1 MITKIFNSRKNLE
14 FYHFV
19 ETLAKNTFLLPTV
32 QFWAVLLTNWAKGGI
47 SRDVTT
53 LARPCWVSLRQ
64 QAQGGRALAA
74 VRSGG
79 LYAVRRQ
86 LQIKIFWPDLNFF
99 KKFGKLW
106 RLQRISSVNVV
117 IWRILAW
124 KRVKKILSQIF
135 VYFLT
140 FLTALKKSG
149 NCDGYN
155 VFPQWMLWFDEFY
168 LVKKIESNFL
178 FTFRLFWLKLKLQ
191 RKSIFRDN
199 NGTQKRWVNS
209 EVVINVL
216 IIDFTGPQGKDK
228 WWD

>member
-1 MITKIFNSRKNLE
+1 MDFLTFFWLNKIFNSRKNLE

-19 ETLAKNTFLLPTV
+19 KTLAKNTFLLPTV

-124 KRVKKILSQIF
+124 KRVKKKIESNFCLLFDFFDCFKKFGKLWRLQRISPVNVVIWRILPCQ
-135 VYFLT
+135 T
-140 FLTALKKSG
+140 
-149 NCDGYN
+149 
-155 VFPQWMLWFDEFY
+155 
-168 LVKKIESNFL
+168 IESNFL
-178 FTFRLFWLKLKLQ
+178 FTFRLFWL
-191 RKSIFRDN
+191 
-199 NGTQKRWVNS
+199 
-209 EVVINVL
+209 
-216 IIDFTGPQGKDK
+216 
-228 WWD
+228 

>member
-124 KRVKKILSQIF
+124 KRVKKRLSQIF

-168 LVKKIESNFL
+168 LVKKLSQIFVYFSTFL
-178 FTFRLFWLKLKLQ
+178 TEAQITKK
-191 RKSIFRDN
+191 
-199 NGTQKRWVNS
+199 
-209 EVVINVL
+209 
-216 IIDFTGPQGKDK
+216 IDFSRQQWNTKEVSKQWSRDK
-228 WWD
+228 CPNYWFYRATRKR